1 MKSPKEPKPKPKP
14 KPKVAVKKLSK
25 IIKGSGESRKS
36 QQYLVDQNEMVVKG
50 GLKILPSEKPEYISN
65 GKQSYSY
72 IPPKKFTYKKLV
84 RMFYKELLNIE
95 AKKLQANAQ
104 AIAEEIAEEIIKKD
118 VREKTT
124 LAHYDRQKIKL
135 IFNETVEKKINETV
149 EKKIKNSLSNLKS
162 YLKTVDK
169 ELLRKRLFNILYR
182 ANFGYIKDSIPIVRG
197 AIVGGAIVRGGD
209 PGPIS
214 LEYWDDEFV
223 ANIGIQDEVFLPLQN
238 EIDLPLVQSSDSH
251 SSSPIYRKEEE
262 EEEEE
267 ESEMRRDIV
276 YSQYF
281 IFPWKEFLLKVFKYL
296 YKYFKRPPPQ
306 ITYTYETMKDKKN
319 EIMTVI
325 ISSYSNDLE
334 IQKKVMEDFK
344 RYEYQEGRTLI
355 YKSMFNR
362 MTIDAEIKAYRE
374 SEMTVIETKRSAR
387 ARSPTRS
394 PNLAKTEK
402 ERLLTDFLYKYTPKG
417 NGKYILEIDYQT
429 IYTTGEDHITIQFD
443 NTFDRKSILSNMLVL
458 LRRFKYFTTFI
469 NLLDCVPRYNIELRP
484 EYECNPYDRYA
495 IYDMLVIANNMLK
508 DVKLIDD
515 RVRQFYT
522 IKNLESMKAGDL
534 KTWYQINKIPKR
546 SSKKLIGIFHSSS
559 QIDNA
564 GIILLFL
571 KLRDART
578 SGNLNI
584 ELSNEFINYGLQNEY
599 FGFDNISKLID
610 FFKNLFEEMHPLP
623 ERMHWDYP
631 NYEHSYPYTQTS
643 YNKKMQEHARK
654 KLEHEE
660 SQKREKEFDR
670 EYYNEIFKTDKIWQV
685 KLLRQRLNRIFYFL
699 AKKHKINQFYLYT
712 CPHNSRYD
720 DLFRDE
726 EIAIDKNIEELF
738 SIPFEVVIDWR
749 HKFNDTELNLHQEW
763 VDGIL

>member
-1 MKSPKEPKPKPKP
+1 
-14 KPKVAVKKLSK
+14 
-25 IIKGSGESRKS
+25 
-36 QQYLVDQNEMVVKG
+36 
-50 GLKILPSEKPEYISN
+50 
-65 GKQSYSY
+65 
-72 IPPKKFTYKKLV
+72 
-84 RMFYKELLNIE
+84 MFYTELLNIE

-104 AIAEEIAEEIIKKD
+104 AIAEEIAKEIIKKD
-118 VREKTT
+118 VRETTT
-124 LAHYDRQKIKL
+124 LAHYDRQIIKS
-135 IFNETVEKKINETV
+135 IFNETVEKKIKTV
-149 EKKIKNSLSNLKS
+149 EKKIKNSV
-162 YLKTVDK
+162 KTVDK
-169 ELLRKRLFNILYR
+169 ELLRKRLFNILYT

-197 AIVGGAIVRGGD
+197 AIVRGGD
-209 PGPIS
+209 RGGPIS
-214 LEYWDDEFV
+214 LEYWDEFV
-223 ANIGIQDEVFLPLQN
+223 ANIGIQDEVVLPFQN

-262 EEEEE
+262 EEESESEE

-276 YSQYF
+276 YYSQYF

-296 YKYFKRPPPQ
+296 YYYFKRPPPQ
-306 ITYTYETMKDKKN
+306 ITYDTYETMEDKKK
-319 EIMTVI
+319 EIKRVI
-325 ISSYSNDLE
+325 IRAYSNDLE
-334 IQKKVMEDFK
+334 IQKKVMEDFET
-344 RYEYQEGRTLI
+344 YEYQEGKTLI

-374 SEMTVIETKRSAR
+374 SEMAVIETKLRARAR

-394 PNLAKTEK
+394 PNLANTEK
-402 ERLLTDFLYKYTPKG
+402 EKLLTEFLSKYTPKST
-417 NGKYILEIDYQT
+417 NGKYILDIDYQT

-469 NLLDCVPRYNIELRP
+469 NLLDCVPRDNIELRP
-484 EYECNPYDRYA
+484 KYECNPYDRHA

-508 DVKLIDD
+508 DANLIDD

-571 KLRDART
+571 KLRDARK
-578 SGNLNI
+578 SGYLRR
-584 ELSNEFINYGLQNEY
+584 ELSKEFVCYGLENIY
-599 FGFDNISKLID
+599 FGFENISGLIE

-623 ERMHWDYP
+623 ERMHWEYQDYE
-631 NYEHSYPYTQTS
+631 NKYPYPKPNS
-643 YNKKMQEHARK
+643 PERKRLELEHARK
-654 KLEHEE
+654 KREHEE
-660 SQKREKEFDR
+660 SQQREKEFDR

-699 AKKHKINQFYLYT
+699 AKKNKINKFYLYT

-720 DLFRDE
+720 DLFHDE
-726 EIAIDKNIEELF
+726 ELATDKNIEKLF
-738 SIPFEVVIDWR
+738 SVPFEVFIDWS
-749 HKFNDTELNLHQEW
+749 KNFNDTELNRHQEW